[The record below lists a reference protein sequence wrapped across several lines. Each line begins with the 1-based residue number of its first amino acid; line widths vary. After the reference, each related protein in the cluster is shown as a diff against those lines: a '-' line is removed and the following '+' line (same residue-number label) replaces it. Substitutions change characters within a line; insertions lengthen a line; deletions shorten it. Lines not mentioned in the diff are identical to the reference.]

1 MDIEKERAAEQ
12 TWESS
17 FMELSGCTE
26 SQARNVFMYLGCE
39 PSWTDIVKSDIDDEH
54 PGPTDLSEVP

>member
-1 MDIEKERAAEQ
+1 
-12 TWESS
+12 
-17 FMELSGCTE
+17 
-26 SQARNVFMYLGCE
+26 MYLGCE